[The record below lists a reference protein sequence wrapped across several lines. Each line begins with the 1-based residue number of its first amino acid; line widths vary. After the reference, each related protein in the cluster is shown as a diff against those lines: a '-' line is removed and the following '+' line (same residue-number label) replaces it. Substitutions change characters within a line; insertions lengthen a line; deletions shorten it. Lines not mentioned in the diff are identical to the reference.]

1 MGQPGMVANQ
11 RLQSPHEQKRD
22 QRGSCHRERGAEQK
36 REWERAACQRPGSC
50 FRNLPPYLEERGR
63 WRGALLSQVRLRLSW
78 PDADHAWSMHDKWE
92 NPEVL
97 AGPGD
102 RGEDRDVR
110 QRRQPDGSTR
120 YGGTDT
126 KIRCR
131 HWVGWIF
138 ATPLPKPISNNHRSC
153 AYTLS
158 SPSLG

>member
-1 MGQPGMVANQ
+1 MVANQ
-11 RLQSPHEQKRD
+11 RLQSPTSRSEIKEAAVTGREGPN
-22 QRGSCHRERGAEQK
+22 RRENGRERG
-36 REWERAACQRPGSC
+36 CQRPGSC
-50 FRNLPPYLEERGR
+50 FWNLPPYLEERGR
-63 WRGALLSQVRLRLSW
+63 WREALLSQVRLRLSC

-153 AYTLS
+153 TYTLS
-158 SPSLG
+158 SPTLG